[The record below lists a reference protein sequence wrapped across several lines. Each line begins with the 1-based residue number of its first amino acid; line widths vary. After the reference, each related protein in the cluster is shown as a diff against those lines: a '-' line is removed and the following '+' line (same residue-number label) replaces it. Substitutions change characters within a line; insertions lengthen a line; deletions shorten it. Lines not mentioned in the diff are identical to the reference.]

1 MNNFIC
7 KAEWKRLA
15 YLPKIVESDF
25 LPLLIVSS
33 VCLIVTH
40 DVTLALS
47 VCDQCAHFLRE
58 TVDLP
63 MREAAIWDLLAIMLL
78 PLAVPGLV

>member
-1 MNNFIC
+1 M
-7 KAEWKRLA
+7 
-15 YLPKIVESDF
+15 VESSF

-33 VCLIVTH
+33 VRLIVTH
-40 DVTLALS
+40 DVTLTLS

-58 TVDLP
+58 AMDLP
-63 MREAAIWDLLAIMLL
+63 MREAPIWDLLAIILL